1 MLTIYLL
8 LVYVACNVLSTTEKR
23 TLLPYDATLHAQR
36 AIYFPGA
43 EPNRLL
49 THFYSMLF
57 FATVQ
62 EDRRAKR
69 FMRDRLRYHDQIFCT
84 GSLLV
89 EKILKLEGLLA
100 EHIEQVQEKKG
111 QAESDYVVDPTVAAR
126 ILQQMES
133 NVADGSPDAHNSAKL
148 SATDVAKNDHAS
160 VDPVDMRNGQVLP
173 TYVAFHIRRG
183 DFQQKHTRLPAEQIV
198 SLTNHLVPDR
208 HTKIA
213 YISTDEGN
221 RSFFEPFVREYAAVY
236 FLADLKNGTDIDVIN
251 QNYVGMI
258 EQVVCANADV
268 FIGTPLSTFT
278 AYITRMRG
286 FMNRTISTMPVNSAH
301 SEGHRGSVG
310 SVRVPAGV
318 NRAGLYNRTYY
329 FMNHH
334 MYMLHTK
341 PHVHFPLW
349 IRDFVDVFENIDDDG
364 SAQLVGA

>member
-1 MLTIYLL
+1 M
-8 LVYVACNVLSTTEKR
+8 
-23 TLLPYDATLHAQR
+23 HAQR

-57 FATVQ
+57 FATTQ

-69 FMRDRLRYHDQIFCT
+69 YMRDRLRYHDQIFCT
-84 GSLLV
+84 GSELV
-89 EKILKLEGLLA
+89 EKILKLEALLA
-100 EHIEQVQEKKG
+100 HHIEQVQDENSKP
-111 QAESDYVVDPTVAAR
+111 ESEYMVDTTVAAQ
-126 ILQQMES
+126 ILHKMES
-133 NVADGSPDAHNSAKL
+133 NVANSVEHTPKGGKL
-148 SATDVAKNDHAS
+148 SGTDAYPPTDVRS
-160 VDPVDMRNGQVLP
+160 GQVKP

-221 RSFFEPFVREYAAVY
+221 RSFFEPFMREYGAVY
-236 FLADLKNGTDIDVIN
+236 FLGDLKSGTDVDEIN
-251 QNYVGMI
+251 QNYVGMV

-286 FMNRTISTMPVNSAH
+286 FMNRTISTMPGISAQAYAH
-301 SEGHRGSVG
+301 SGGTG
-310 SVRVPAGV
+310 GAGTVRIPAGV
-318 NRAGLYNRTYY
+318 NRAGLYDRTYY

-334 MYMLHTK
+334 MHMLHTK

-364 SAQLVGA
+364 HI